1 MQKAAQEINPRD
13 IIEIV
18 LRRRWWIIATFCLSM
33 IVGIC
38 LAIML
43 PRIYSAKTIILIQ
56 PQKVPT
62 NYVQSVVSMDID
74 SRLNI
79 LTQQILSRSNLEKII
94 QDFNLFSEPKYENM
108 FVEDKINEL
117 RKKISIELIF
127 PDETRDSRRFQPRDQ
142 DAFSISFKGKD
153 PEKVLKITNSLTSYV
168 IDANLKARATEAI
181 GTSNFLREEV
191 DSIQI
196 ELAEKEKTL
205 KEYREKYMGGLP
217 QQLETNLRML
227 DRLQERLNAR
237 KIDLINAKNKLAILE
252 NQILEGDIL
261 LNRNS
266 GEPLT
271 AEEAK
276 ARLAYSETRYTDK
289 HPDVIRYKK
298 MITEMKK
305 KNKNNDKDTSD
316 GAPYIPINLRI
327 QKQQYKAEI
336 ETYMADISN
345 LTSQIRDY
353 QKRVEDTPK
362 KEQELLLVERDYDN
376 IKKTH
381 NELLSRKLE
390 AEISLNMEKKQKGEQ
405 FQIIDP
411 ATLPEKPISPNM
423 KILFLLTLVA
433 GPNIGLG
440 LIFLMEY
447 FNTSFRNPED
457 LESYL
462 DLSVLATLPIVYHEK
477 DKRKQRLSLVFSI
490 LSVMLSCVLLIAF
503 AVLSLK
509 GVDQTMELL
518 NNFIIT

>member
-18 LRRRWWIIATFCLSM
+18 LRRRWWIIVPFCLSM

-56 PQKVPT
+56 PQKVPA

-153 PEKVLKITNSLTSYV
+153 PEKVLRITNSLTSYV

-237 KIDLINAKNKLAILE
+237 KIDLINVKNKLAILE

-271 AEEAK
+271 VEEAK

-353 QKRVEDTPK
+353 QKRVEDTPR
-362 KEQELLLVERDYDN
+362 KEQELLLVERDYNN
-376 IKKTH
+376 IKKSH

-390 AEISLNMEKKQKGEQ
+390 AEISFNMEKKQKGEQ

-423 KILFLLTLVA
+423 KMLFLLTLVA

-440 LIFLMEY
+440 LIFLLEY
-447 FNTSFRNPED
+447 LNTSFRNPED
-457 LESYL
+457 VESYL

>member
-18 LRRRWWIIATFCLSM
+18 LRRRWWIIAPFCLSM

-56 PQKVPT
+56 PQKVPA

-79 LTQQILSRSNLEKII
+79 LKQQILSRSNLEKII

-181 GTSNFLREEV
+181 GTSNFLQEEV
-191 DSIQI
+191 DAIQS
-196 ELAEKEKTL
+196 ELVKKEKTL

-353 QKRVEDTPK
+353 QKRVEDTPR
-362 KEQELLLVERDYDN
+362 KEQELLLVERDYNN
-376 IKKTH
+376 IKKSH

-390 AEISLNMEKKQKGEQ
+390 AEISFNMEKKQKGEQ

-423 KILFLLTLVA
+423 KILFLLTLVV

>member
-18 LRRRWWIIATFCLSM
+18 LRRRWWIIVPFCLSM

-79 LTQQILSRSNLEKII
+79 LKQQILSRSNLEKII

-117 RKKISIELIF
+117 RNKISIELIF
-127 PDETRDSRRFQPRDQ
+127 PDEKRDSRRFQPRGQ

-153 PEKVLKITNSLTSYV
+153 PEKVLRITNSLTSYV

-237 KIDLINAKNKLAILE
+237 KIDLINVKNKLAILE

-271 AEEAK
+271 VEEAK

-353 QKRVEDTPK
+353 QKRVEDTPR
-362 KEQELLLVERDYDN
+362 KEQELLLVERDYNN
-376 IKKTH
+376 IKKSH

-390 AEISLNMEKKQKGEQ
+390 AEISFNMEKKQKGEQ
-405 FQIIDP
+405 FQIIDS

>member
-18 LRRRWWIIATFCLSM
+18 LRRRWWIIVPFCLSM

-62 NYVQSVVSMDID
+62 NYVQSVVSTDID

-79 LTQQILSRSNLEKII
+79 LKQQILSRSNLEKII

-117 RKKISIELIF
+117 RNKISIELIF
-127 PDETRDSRRFQPRDQ
+127 PDEKRDSRRFQPRDQ

-153 PEKVLKITNSLTSYV
+153 PEKVLRITNSLTSYV

-237 KIDLINAKNKLAILE
+237 KIDLINVKNKLAILE

-271 AEEAK
+271 VEEAK

-353 QKRVEDTPK
+353 QKRVEDTPR
-362 KEQELLLVERDYDN
+362 KEQELLLVERDYNN
-376 IKKTH
+376 IKKSH

-390 AEISLNMEKKQKGEQ
+390 AEISFNMEKKQKGEQ
-405 FQIIDP
+405 FQIIDS